1 MPFQTTHVRWLLI
14 AVLAV
19 AAIGL
24 LGGGVAA
31 SDAATGVTTAEATQD
46 GEDPLVASCAAEMPS
61 DYADPAG
68 GTSGTIG
75 WVDGYWYDEPID
87 VTASDGLSEAELE
100 RLTART
106 SARAEALRCLTFE
119 EVPPVEVV
127 SREEYAN
134 TTGEQFANV
143 SADARRFDNAMLSTM
158 LLVGQTNDSVGVRE
172 DSRSQTVAGYYSIE
186 DDRIVVIEQEGT
198 GSAVDETVLVH
209 EVGHALQDQH
219 FDIQRPSN
227 VTMDRDNGLLGL
239 IEGDVSWLENQYLD
253 RCEAGRWAQSCVTL
267 ESAGGNGTGG
277 SGGASASAPPN
288 WGLYL
293 EQFQPYSDGPTF
305 VRSIYREGGWAAVN
319 ETYADVPR
327 SALYVISPETYGEV
341 ELVEPEITN
350 DSRGDWERLTVPGAP
365 ADERPGPA
373 GIGGMVI
380 APTYET
386 SGARNVVSPMG
397 ILNYGPDGNVSDFD
411 PLNYDQPPVEGWRGG
426 RMAVFERGNGTAT
439 VWRTAWTDGEEAQEF
454 ADAYEQ
460 LLAIHDA
467 AAVEGREGVFRF
479 NQSSDHSGAV
489 AIVVEG
495 DQVRIVTAPSVD
507 ALEDVSPALRS
518 GGGGGSGEGLPV
530 PGFGIAVALLAAIAS
545 AGLLVRRQ
553 R

>member
-1 MPFQTTHVRWLLI
+1 MGALSLLLGGL
-14 AVLAV
+14 ALALLAGSVAGGGAV
-19 AAIGL
+19 AAD
-24 LGGGVAA
+24 A
-31 SDAATGVTTAEATQD
+31 SGPALAQD
-46 GEDPLVASCAAEMPS
+46 GEASLVADCAAEMPS

-68 GTSGTIG
+68 GTSGTVG

-87 VTASDGLSEAELE
+87 VDASDGLTEAELE

-134 TTGEQFANV
+134 TTGEQFASV
-143 SADARRFDNAMLSTM
+143 SADARRFDNAVLSTM
-158 LLVGQTNDSVGVRE
+158 LLVGQTNDSVEVRE
-172 DSRSQTVAGYYSIE
+172 DARSQTVAGYYSIE
-186 DDRIVVIEQEGT
+186 EDRIVVIEQEGE

-219 FDIQRPSN
+219 FPIERSGN

-239 IEGDVSWLENQYLD
+239 IEGDVSWVENKYLD

-267 ESAGGNGTGG
+267 GDGAANESDG
-277 SGGASASAPPN
+277 SGGAGASAPPN

-327 SALYVISPETYGEV
+327 SALYVMSPATFGEV
-341 ELVEPEITN
+341 ELVEPAIANE
-350 DSRGDWERLTVPGAP
+350 SRGDWERVTLPGAP
-365 ADERPGPA
+365 PYERPGPA
-373 GIGGMVI
+373 GIAGMVI

-386 SGARNVVSPMG
+386 SGERNVVSPMG
-397 ILNYGPDGNVSDFD
+397 LLNYGPDGEVSDFD

-426 RMAVFERGNGTAT
+426 RMAVFADGNDTAT
-439 VWRTAWTDGEEAQEF
+439 VWRTAWASSDDAREF

-460 LLAIHDA
+460 LLSIHDA
-467 AAVEGREGVFRF
+467 APVDGREDVFRF
-479 NQSSDHSGAV
+479 NDSSDHAGAA
-489 AIVVEG
+489 AILVDG
-495 DQVRIVTAPSVD
+495 DRVRIVTAPSVEE
-507 ALEDVSPALRS
+507 LEAVSPAVRGE
-518 GGGGGSGEGLPV
+518 GGGDGGDDLPV
-530 PGFGIAVALLAAIAS
+530 PGFGIPVAVLAVLGSVLAFAIF
-545 AGLLVRRQ
+545 RRDP
-553 R
+553 